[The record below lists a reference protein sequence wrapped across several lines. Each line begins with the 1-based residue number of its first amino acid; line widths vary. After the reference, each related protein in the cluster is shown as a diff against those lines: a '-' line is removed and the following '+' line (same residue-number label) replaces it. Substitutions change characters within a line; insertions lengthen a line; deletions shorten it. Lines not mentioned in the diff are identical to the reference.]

1 MFPSNLPALVSLTG
15 IFFFY
20 ELLALTQISF
30 FFFLIIRGYVFRS
43 NDTTR
48 RKRRTIRAQIEF
60 PNTRTRVWY
69 CGRIDTRQSG
79 LSGGQKRFI
88 RRTKRR
94 CLNWRSVAYIT
105 RVFLEIELP
114 LTYSW
119 QQVIEIEKTR
129 EISFSWS
136 RKNIFRDTKKYLC
149 RNSVSIYIAVSLWP
163 WQRIA
168 QIVGTLYVHRL

>member
-1 MFPSNLPALVSLTG
+1 MRGVRLAIPYILLLQTSCSDTD
-15 IFFFY
+15 FFF
-20 ELLALTQISF
+20 L
-30 FFFLIIRGYVFRS
+30 FLIIRGYVFRS
-43 NDTTR
+43 SDTTR

-60 PNTRTRVWY
+60 PNTRARVWY

-105 RVFLEIELP
+105 RVFLEIKLP

-119 QQVIEIEKTR
+119 QRVIEIEKTR
-129 EISFSWS
+129 EISFWWS
-136 RKNIFRDTKKYLC
+136 RKTIFRDTKKYLC

-163 WQRIA
+163 WQRIVG
-168 QIVGTLYVHRL
+168 QIVGTLYVHPL